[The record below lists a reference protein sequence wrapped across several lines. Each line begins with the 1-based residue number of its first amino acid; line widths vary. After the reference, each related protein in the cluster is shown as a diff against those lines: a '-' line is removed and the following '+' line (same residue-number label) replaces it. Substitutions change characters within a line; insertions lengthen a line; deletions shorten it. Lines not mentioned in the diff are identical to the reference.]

1 MLLKKFMY
9 VLCCTA
15 WIKME
20 QNLEARTHLE
30 AHSNKPDRKN
40 NLAVISKEERICL
53 GDNTCGVQ
61 GRNLAG

>member
-1 MLLKKFMY
+1 MY
-9 VLCCTA
+9 VLCCTV

-40 NLAVISKEERICL
+40 NWPVISKEERICL
-53 GDNTCGVQ
+53 GDNTRGTQ
-61 GRNLAG
+61 GRSLAG